1 MSVVACQPV
10 AYNGQTMN
18 GNAALLHV
26 CTRCLTPSAEADPCR
41 YCGGQKVACRTGGEG
56 DPLRRPL
63 IDRGGRLLTRAP
75 IWWLHYTV
83 PELIE
88 KMN

>member
-1 MSVVACQPV
+1 MIVVAHHPV
-10 AYNGQTMN
+10 AYNGRAMN
-18 GNAALLHV
+18 AGGVVLHV
-26 CTRCLTPSAEADPCR
+26 CKRCLTPSAEPEPCR
-41 YCGGQKVACRTGGEG
+41 YCGGQKVACRAGGEG

-63 IDRGGRLLTRAP
+63 IDRRGRVITRAP

-83 PELIE
+83 PQLIE